1 MLYMVETQ
9 AHLDLVPNKS
19 IDQLGASFGQQ
30 ALRRDMSYGSIFLP
44 MVTVICKGKR
54 NLKLRVPEEILVH
67 VQSKTWMDEEQ
78 MKDYIE
84 HVWQ

>member
-1 MLYMVETQ
+1 
-9 AHLDLVPNKS
+9 
-19 IDQLGASFGQQ
+19 
-30 ALRRDMSYGSIFLP
+30 MSYGSMFLP

-67 VQSKTWMDEEQ
+67 IQSKTWMDEEQ
-78 MKDYIE
+78 MKDCIE